1 MVEKILRIFWMLP
14 PKVQK
19 ALNTHAP
26 GYNKDVYD
34 ILYFYTEKQLCNIYG
49 ISTKGAKAIIS
60 ARKKVQQ

>member
-1 MVEKILRIFWMLP
+1 MLP

-49 ISTKGAKAIIS
+49 ISTKGAKAIIN